1 MHTGARKKFIATK
14 ALVMRQAPGVFVEA
28 GKILNATKRVMPQ
41 RRHLHVRLHMQPS
54 DYAPTD

>member
-28 GKILNATKRVMPQ
+28 GKNLNATKR
-41 RRHLHVRLHMQPS
+41 
-54 DYAPTD
+54 